1 MLIANIVGLAT
12 IALIIWWFWL
22 YKPEAKSALKTD
34 VEIIVKDG
42 VYSPAMINVP
52 TGKPIQLRFTRL
64 DESPC
69 AEMLLI
75 PELEIS
81 EQLLVNKETEIVL
94 PALTIG
100 EYKFHCQMNM
110 YNGVINVVD
119 EV

>member
-22 YKPEAKSALKTD
+22 YKPKAKSALKTD
-34 VEIIVKDG
+34 VEVIVKDG
-42 VYSPAMINVP
+42 VYSPALLNVP
-52 TGKPIQLRFTRL
+52 TGKPIKLRFTRL

-75 PELEIS
+75 PELDIS
-81 EQLLVNKETEIVL
+81 EQLLIKKQTEIVL
-94 PALTIG
+94 PALTSG

-110 YNGVINVVD
+110 YKGLIRAI
-119 EV
+119 

>member
-42 VYSPAMINVP
+42 VYSPAMIKVP
-52 TGKPIQLRFTRL
+52 TGKPIKLTFTRF

-75 PELEIS
+75 PELDIN
-81 EQLLVNKETEIVL
+81 EQLLVKKQTEIVL
-94 PALTIG
+94 PALTSG